1 MKTMDDL
8 DLLDVQMK
16 IKNRLIE
23 KFWKELVAEY
33 GEDRLEIEK
42 RLYQEQ
48 CEVEP
53 IPFYEQCCCTGE
65 VKT

>member
-1 MKTMDDL
+1 MYNL
-8 DLLDVQMK
+8 DALDVQMK
-16 IKNRLIE
+16 IKNRLIA

-33 GEDRLEIEK
+33 GEDRLEMEK

-53 IPFYEQCCCTGE
+53 IPFYKQCCCTGE

>member
-1 MKTMDDL
+1 MGDPDI
-8 DLLDVQMK
+8 LDVQMK
-16 IKNRLIE
+16 IKNRLIS

-48 CEVEP
+48 CEIEP
-53 IPFYEQCCCTGE
+53 MPFYEQCCCEPEKKEG
-65 VKT
+65 